1 MLLEQYMTPVNI
13 IIAVIL
19 VVLGYLAYK
28 KYQKSSGSYEHVEP
42 LGNDQTNYTLVKT
55 TIKSDIYIA
64 PEINSIIKK
73 FDKDPQQLGDVLHK
87 FSIRIGSQSYS
98 NIIEIKLYLDPESL
112 YKTKINYKR
121 TGPIEIAKKVN
132 INNFPSIN
140 VGITVNGDNI
150 AINKRVTKTK
160 DKYTS
165 SGLEFD
171 ISSEI
176 NKMVAS
182 GELDFGAVMNPLP
195 IQGLVTR
202 FIGEDDVHVWESK
215 DRYQDKLIYNPELM
229 QSRSIIS
236 RWKECPGETVEVSNL
251 ELIAS
256 LVHSGAGYGILPAQV
271 VKSQRLNLRIVE
283 KAPNFKDKL
292 AIVCY
297 PEMLKTTEGK
307 LIFENLKRSFQ
318 N

>member
-176 NKMVAS
+176 NSIKQQLTKILNNVTFKVSQFYSPNQEKNYISSIQIQVLAADKS
-182 GELDFGAVMNPLP
+182 NLINLIDKGAHK
-195 IQGLVTR
+195 
-202 FIGEDDVHVWESK
+202 IGVEYVNRSK
-215 DRYQDKLIYNPELM
+215 YTNLNEFQAG
-229 QSRSIIS
+229 
-236 RWKECPGETVEVSNL
+236 ECPTCPAPQQCPQQSCDCPSCPTGQ
-251 ELIAS
+251 EL
-256 LVHSGAGYGILPAQV
+256 LQ
-271 VKSQRLNLRIVE
+271 Q
-283 KAPNFKDKL
+283 
-292 AIVCY
+292 
-297 PEMLKTTEGK
+297 
-307 LIFENLKRSFQ
+307 
-318 N
+318 